1 MALQLLNFHSNNKKI
16 YHAVLNFVCIVPV
29 PPPIHGASIMSTH
42 LVESL
47 SGLGKV
53 KTISN
58 SVSNEN
64 HEIGFF
70 SMKKAFVIL
79 KTLVNI
85 FRAINSEKSALVFWT
100 PSENR
105 LKFLMEWY
113 AIKTASNG
121 SKIIVYPHSWRL
133 INSPYFHRFI
143 EGKTNVYLIKL
154 GDFHFDLSISS
165 YIIRN
170 FVSILPGKK
179 HKTQVKKDKITIGY
193 LSNFFIAKG
202 ILEFLQIASDI
213 RRKCPNIEV
222 MVAGQ
227 SGDINSDKI
236 KSKCEILNFTFLGA
250 IYGDKKSAFFEE
262 LDIFIFPTSYHNE
275 YSPLVLLEALSADT
289 VVYSTDTGIIK
300 STIGEEFTVE
310 TSEMADKIIKDI
322 SSKGIEELKMM
333 ARCKN
338 IPSKLTYEFELK
350 NVINEVCG
358 F

>member
-1 MALQLLNFHSNNKKI
+1 M
-16 YHAVLNFVCIVPV
+16 LNFVCIVPV

-58 SVSNEN
+58 SVSIKN
-64 HEIGFF
+64 HEIGYF
-70 SMKKAFVIL
+70 SMKKVFVIL
-79 KTLVNI
+79 KILVKI
-85 FRAINSEKSALVFWT
+85 FRAINRDKNTLVFWT

-105 LKFLMEWY
+105 LKFLVEWY
-113 AIKTASNG
+113 TIKTASKG
-121 SKIIVYPHSWRL
+121 SQIIVYPHSWRL

-143 EGKTNVYLIKL
+143 EGEENVHLIKL
-154 GDFHFDLSISS
+154 GDFHLDLLTPS

-170 FVSILPGKK
+170 FASNIPAEK
-179 HKTQVKKDKITIGY
+179 HKNQVKKDRITIGY
-193 LSNFFIAKG
+193 LSNFFISKG
-202 ILEFLQIASDI
+202 IFEFLQIASEI
-213 RRKCPNIEV
+213 RRKCPNIEI

-236 KSKCEILNFTFLGA
+236 KSKCEILDFTFLGA
-250 IYGDKKSAFFEE
+250 IHGETKSAFFEE
-262 LDIFIFPTSYHNE
+262 LDIFIFPSSYHNE

-310 TSEMADKIIKDI
+310 ISEMADKIIKDI
-322 SSKGIEELKMM
+322 SSKGIEELKMR
-333 ARCKN
+333 ARSKN
-338 IPSKLTYEFELK
+338 IPSRLTYECELK